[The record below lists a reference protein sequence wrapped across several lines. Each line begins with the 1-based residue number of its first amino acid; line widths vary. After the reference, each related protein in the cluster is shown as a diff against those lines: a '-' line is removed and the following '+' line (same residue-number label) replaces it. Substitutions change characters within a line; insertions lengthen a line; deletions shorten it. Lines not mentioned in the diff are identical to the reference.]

1 MADKIIFISVIISL
15 IAVGISLIRF
25 IKGKSVLSRVVA
37 FDVASI
43 IIISIIGVLAHLL
56 GRYVYIDVAI
66 VYSLL
71 SFLGVLVV
79 ARYFEKGL

>member
-1 MADKIIFISVIISL
+1 MADKIIFISIIISL
-15 IAVGISLIRF
+15 IAVGISLFRF
-25 IKGKSVLSRVVA
+25 IIGKSVLTRVVA

-43 IIISIIGVLAHLL
+43 IVISIISGLAHIL
-56 GRYVYIDVAI
+56 GRYIYLDVAI

-79 ARYFEKGL
+79 ARSFEKGL